1 MGEEKEVIKY
11 IIKMVHIFNH
21 WLSKYHTTTAFN
33 WETLPNQIMGLLESK
48 PASLPSSQVS
58 TESSAASEQERFK
71 EEVRKS
77 AENFKNLV
85 MRNKVMM
92 FSATYCSCT
101 VAKKSFGD
109 LGTQFQS
116 YEVNKG
122 GEDGQMMMD
131 VVEAVTGN
139 RTVPQIFICGQLV
152 PGGGSGLKHLMTSG
166 QLTEIL
172 SKCCD
177 GDSSC
182 SQFDKY
188 SLH

>member
-1 MGEEKEVIKY
+1 MKPILLFVQ
-11 IIKMVHIFNH
+11 N
-21 WLSKYHTTTAFN
+21 
-33 WETLPNQIMGLLESK
+33 TL
-48 PASLPSSQVS
+48 
-58 TESSAASEQERFK
+58 
-71 EEVRKS
+71 
-77 AENFKNLV
+77 
-85 MRNKVMM
+85 
-92 FSATYCSCT
+92 
-101 VAKKSFGD
+101 GD

-116 YEVNKG
+116 YEVNKSG
-122 GEDGQMMMD
+122 SEGNMMMD

-152 PGGGSGLKHLMTSG
+152 PGGGSGLKHLATTG